1 MISGPV
7 FPSGTPAAPPSD
19 AELLARDRK
28 RRRRE
33 LLFAALAFL
42 LVLLLTWVQ
51 LEQFRSGDSLF
62 VVMFNINFVLLIG
75 ILLVVLRNGFKLL
88 LERRRGILGSGLRAR
103 LVAAFVA
110 FSLLPCLL
118 MCLITTKYV
127 QLSMDFWFKERVE
140 TSMSTALE
148 LVGSLYERTGRALVH
163 RIGNIRAELE
173 ETGTDPFSGAGED
186 LLRAKAREYG
196 TGPIAV
202 FDASGRAG
210 GISAESEVLDA
221 AKLADARLDREK
233 IRHRGHDVTLV
244 STETQDYI
252 FAAVPL
258 DEEAGR
264 LLLAGSELG
273 PGFSAGTELVMRGS
287 REYSHL
293 RSIKNPLKLMLY
305 SSLGVLTALIILGA
319 VWFGFRLARELTEPI
334 SALARGTVRVA
345 AGDLG
350 VRLEETPPGEFGVLI
365 RSFNSMASDLEKS
378 RRETTEAYTLLEQRN
393 LETARHGKY
402 METVLD
408 NIAAGVVSFDEEG
421 RISTANKAAGDILHL
436 DPGVAVGRRIG
447 DLMPETRGVVAEAVR
462 ECLSGRS
469 ESRSRR
475 SVDLIIAGEEKRL
488 LLNTVGFAGEGAY
501 RGAVAVFE
509 DITELERMQ
518 RMAAWREVARRIAHE
533 IKNPLTPIKLS
544 AQRLAKKFGP
554 DVKDPAFIQ
563 STELIVQ
570 QVEHLQSMVREF
582 SAFAK
587 LPEVKP
593 RPDDIL
599 GLLRTVLELFRN
611 SHADIRW
618 ELAVTEIPPP
628 LPIDREAMNSA
639 FMNILGNA
647 AEVLHQGEIADP
659 FVLVTVSCPP
669 ALNLVRIDVADNGPG
684 LTEQE
689 QSRIFEPYFSRKK
702 GGTGLGLTIVR
713 SVVTDHRGYV
723 RAFRNEGGGT
733 VISMEIPLA

>member
-1 MISGPV
+1 MKSGP
-7 FPSGTPAAPPSD
+7 PSRSGSPPLSG
-19 AELLARDRK
+19 AELIARDR
-28 RRRRE
+28 RRRRKE

-140 TSMSTALE
+140 SSMATALE
-148 LVGSLYERTGRALVH
+148 LVGNIYERTGQSLV
-163 RIGNIRAELE
+163 RRVGNIKTALE
-173 ETGTDPFSGAGED
+173 EARTEPDSESGEE
-186 LLRAKAREYG
+186 LLRGKAREYG
-196 TGPIAV
+196 DILIDV
-202 FDASGRAG
+202 FNPAGYAGRTPAG
-210 GISAESEVLDA
+210 GA
-221 AKLADARLDREK
+221 ALEAANLANSKLDREK
-233 IRHRGHDVTLV
+233 IRRQGYDVTLI
-244 STETQDYI
+244 STEAQDYI
-252 FAAVPL
+252 FAAVAL
-258 DEEAGR
+258 DKEAER

-273 PGFSAGTELVMRGS
+273 PGFSSGTELVMRGS

-293 RSIKNPLKLMLY
+293 RNIKNPLKLMLY

-319 VWFGFRLARELTEPI
+319 VWFGFRLARELTAPI
-334 SALARGTVRVA
+334 SALAQGTDRIA
-345 AGDLG
+345 AGDLS
-350 VRLEETPPGEFGVLI
+350 VRLTENPQNEFGMLI
-365 RSFNSMASDLEKS
+365 RSFNRMASDLEES
-378 RRETTEAYTLLEQRN
+378 RRETTDAYTLLEQQN
-393 LETARHGKY
+393 LETARHSKY

-408 NIAAGVVSFDEEG
+408 NIAAGVLSFDDQG
-421 RISTANKAAGDILHL
+421 RISTVNTAAGDILNM
-436 DPGVAVGRRIG
+436 DPKKMIG
-447 DLMPETRGVVAEAVR
+447 KKIGEFMPETYGAIAETIKER
-462 ECLSGRS
+462 LRRRI
-469 ESRSRR
+469 ESRSRH
-475 SVDLIIAGEEKRL
+475 SVGLSIAGEEKRL
-488 LLNTVGFAGEGAY
+488 LLNAVGFSTEGVY

-544 AQRLAKKFGP
+544 AQRLAKKFGAE
-554 DVKDPAFIQ
+554 VNDPAFIQ
-563 STELIVQ
+563 GTELIVR
-570 QVEHLQSMVREF
+570 QVEHLQAMVQEF

-587 LPEVKP
+587 LPEVAP

-599 GLLRTVLELFRN
+599 GLLQTVLELFRS
-611 SHADIRW
+611 SHADIGW
-618 ELAVTEIPPP
+618 KLSAPEAPPL
-628 LPIDREAMNSA
+628 LPIDREAMNRA

-647 AEVLHQGEIADP
+647 AEALNQGTVSP
-659 FVLVTVSCPP
+659 LVHVTVSCLP

-684 LTEQE
+684 LTEE
-689 QSRIFEPYFSRKK
+689 ERSRIFEPYFSRKK

-713 SVVTDHRGYV
+713 SIVTDHRGYV
-723 RAFRNEGGGT
+723 RALHNEGGGT
-733 VISMEIPLA
+733 MISMELPLG